1 MSDQEVW
8 FIKKEAAS
16 RNPEKSW
23 GPSPVKRRN
32 QRCVTAICPGP
43 DANDM
48 NSLANPAQ
56 WMFRMGTGPS
66 NPTEIL
72 KWRTIRCYQRCFC
85 SGGSASLKNTSPRM
99 QKVKQTGTC
108 VCGILGSPHYPF
120 ALTFNRSHNQRMLLG
135 FHYSH
140 MTLQVL
146 SITCTTAYTSNFS
159 SLLGCV
165 VPSELSKFQH
175 TKLLIYIFWRKLRKY
190 YNFFDTDI
198 FKKQMTFSLY
208 FK

>member
-1 MSDQEVW
+1 MDVQNGHRPKQPNWDFKMEDHPMLSEVLL
-8 FIKKEAAS
+8 F
-16 RNPEKSW
+16 
-23 GPSPVKRRN
+23 
-32 QRCVTAICPGP
+32 
-43 DANDM
+43 
-48 NSLANPAQ
+48 
-56 WMFRMGTGPS
+56 
-66 NPTEIL
+66 
-72 KWRTIRCYQRCFC
+72 
-85 SGGSASLKNTSPRM
+85 GGSASLKNTSPRM

-108 VCGILGSPHYPF
+108 VCGTLGSPHYPF
-120 ALTFNRSHNQRMLLG
+120 ALTFNRMLLG

>member
-1 MSDQEVW
+1 MTQQLNKKRIKSTFMFPLRSWDSKLKFSFLFLKAKDSFPKIWSKKKIYIMSDQEVW

-23 GPSPVKRRN
+23 GPSPVNRRN

-48 NSLANPAQ
+48 KSLANPAQ

-85 SGGSASLKNTSPRM
+85 SGGQPPWRTLPPECRRWS
-99 QKVKQTGTC
+99 KQEL
-108 VCGILGSPHYPF
+108 VFVALWEAHIIL
-120 ALTFNRSHNQRMLLG
+120 LL
-135 FHYSH
+135 
-140 MTLQVL
+140 
-146 SITCTTAYTSNFS
+146 
-159 SLLGCV
+159 
-165 VPSELSKFQH
+165 
-175 TKLLIYIFWRKLRKY
+175 
-190 YNFFDTDI
+190 
-198 FKKQMTFSLY
+198 
-208 FK
+208 